1 MLKFQTN
8 IAIQPIFWAR
18 LNLKTY
24 TYKIFTGTYFYLFMY
39 FGNTM
44 LTLLLKNALCGF
56 SLKKTYFFCRKYV
69 PASFRK
75 SRKHCK

>member
-8 IAIQPIFWAR
+8 TAIQQIFWAR
-18 LNLKTY
+18 LNLKTH

-44 LTLLLKNALCGF
+44 LTLLLKNALFGF
-56 SLKKTYFFCRKYV
+56 SFKKNIFLLQKICSSFFQKVKKTL
-69 PASFRK
+69 
-75 SRKHCK
+75 